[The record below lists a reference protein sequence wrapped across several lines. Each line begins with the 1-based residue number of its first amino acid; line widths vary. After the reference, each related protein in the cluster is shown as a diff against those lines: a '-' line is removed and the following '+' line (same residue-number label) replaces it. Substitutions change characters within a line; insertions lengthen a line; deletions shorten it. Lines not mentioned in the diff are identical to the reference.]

1 MCYFPNIQYVNNY
14 EPLHMNQLELP
25 RSPKGMYTILIRR
38 NIVNEHFLDGIKNM
52 NELEEAIFNLIDYF
66 LKSCLLWVKLKN
78 GVKIDD
84 GVIIAFWL
92 HPIPF
97 RTRT

>member
-1 MCYFPNIQYVNNY
+1 MSVVG
-14 EPLHMNQLELP
+14 LA
-25 RSPKGMYTILIRR
+25 
-38 NIVNEHFLDGIKNM
+38 NM
-52 NELEEAIFNLIDYF
+52 VQSINLIDYF
-66 LKSCLLWVKLKN
+66 LKSSLLIVRLKEE
-78 GVKIDD
+78 VKIDD